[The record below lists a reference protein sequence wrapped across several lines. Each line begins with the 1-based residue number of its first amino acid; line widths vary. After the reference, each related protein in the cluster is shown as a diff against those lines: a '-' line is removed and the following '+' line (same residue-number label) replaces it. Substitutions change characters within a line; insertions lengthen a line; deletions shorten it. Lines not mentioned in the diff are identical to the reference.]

1 MVRTVEATRRMERN
15 GRSRHIPCGVPCKA
29 PQPPESPRERY
40 GLGDALTG
48 AIHSSGSITNES
60 SAQTVVV
67 NSLCRCLRSRRN
79 RRLVVPFYR
88 LAQHE

>member
-15 GRSRHIPCGVPCKA
+15 GRSRHILCGVPCKA

-48 AIHSSGSITNES
+48 AIHSLDAVRVSTTNET
-60 SAQTVVV
+60 SAQL
-67 NSLCRCLRSRRN
+67 S
-79 RRLVVPFYR
+79 
-88 LAQHE
+88 

>member
-15 GRSRHIPCGVPCKA
+15 GRSRHILCGVPCKA

-48 AIHSSGSITNES
+48 AIHSLDAVRVRVPTK
-60 SAQTVVV
+60 A
-67 NSLCRCLRSRRN
+67 LRKLS
-79 RRLVVPFYR
+79 FGTGG
-88 LAQHE
+88 